1 MKISIAFCALF
12 LSFASFSQSLIG
24 DLTGSYKVDLQ
35 ATMPFFD
42 KIAYTESGELPKDV
56 RDRIERISLIIYTDS
71 LSLYMNEHT
80 QTLPFTTQT
89 SSQEKGH
96 CDLHLDMTEMTVPE
110 EAQGMFLTVYLK
122 QKNRLQIVSSLGPKE
137 LNNYI
142 WVKHN

>member
-1 MKISIAFCALF
+1 MKISILFCVLF
-12 LSFASFSQSLIG
+12 LSFASFSQNLIG

-42 KIAYTESGELPKDV
+42 KIALTESGELPEEV
-56 RDRIERISLIIYTDS
+56 RDRIEKISLIIYNDS
-71 LSLYMNEHT
+71 LSLYMNEYT
-80 QTLPFTTQT
+80 QTLPFTAQI

-110 EAQGMFLTVYLK
+110 EAQDMFLTLYLK

-142 WVKHN
+142 WVKRN

>member
-1 MKISIAFCALF
+1 MKISILFCVLF
-12 LSFASFSQSLIG
+12 LSFISFSQNLIG
-24 DLTGSYKVDLQ
+24 DLTGSYKVDLK

-42 KIAYTESGELPKDV
+42 KIAYTESGELPDDV
-56 RDRIERISLIIYTDS
+56 RARIEKISLIIYTDS
-71 LSLYMNEHT
+71 LSLYMNEYT
-80 QTLPFTTQT
+80 QTLPFTAQT

-110 EAQGMFLTVYLK
+110 EAQDMFLTVYLK

-142 WVKHN
+142 WFKDN

>member
-1 MKISIAFCALF
+1 MKISIAFCVLF
-12 LSFASFSQSLIG
+12 LSFISFSQNLIG
-24 DLTGSYKVDLQ
+24 DLTGSYKVDLK

-42 KIAYTESGELPKDV
+42 KIAYTESGELPDDV
-56 RDRIERISLIIYTDS
+56 RARIEKISLIIYTDS
-71 LSLYMNEHT
+71 LSLYMNEYT
-80 QTLPFTTQT
+80 QTLPFTAQT

-110 EAQGMFLTVYLK
+110 EAQDMFLTVYLK

-142 WVKHN
+142 WFKDN